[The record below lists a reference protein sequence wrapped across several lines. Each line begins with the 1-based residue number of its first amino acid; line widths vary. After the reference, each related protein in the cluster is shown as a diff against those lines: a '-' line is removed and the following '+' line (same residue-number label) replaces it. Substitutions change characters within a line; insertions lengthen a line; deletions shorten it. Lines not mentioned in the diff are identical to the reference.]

1 MISIDNIII
10 SSQYSQEYLLIDIRF
25 KETYEDFSDYR
36 INLLRSNNYDQKNM
50 SYIQTDLVRF
60 EHYDYDVNLLNK
72 AVQYFYSV
80 EIINKLTG
88 ETSVSSVY
96 TSLQGNAEYYGG
108 AISRLYS
115 IYLNQIIRNPDIYI
129 LNKKETGQVCD
140 VCYDS
145 VRKRAQDPNCPVCSG
160 TGFVEGYY
168 PGIKT
173 KINILNPE
181 LLSEEYTQKSV
192 ESNFSPLSAWTLNFP
207 VLKIG
212 DIVILSNNKRYVI
225 TNIQISKE
233 RSFVIRQS
241 FQMSPIPASSNLYS
255 LEVE

>member
-1 MISIDNIII
+1 M
-10 SSQYSQEYLLIDIRF
+10 Y
-25 KETYEDFSDYR
+25 
-36 INLLRSNNYDQKNM
+36 
-50 SYIQTDLVRF
+50 
-60 EHYDYDVNLLNK
+60 
-72 AVQYFYSV
+72 
-80 EIINKLTG
+80 LTG
-88 ETSVSSVY
+88 RAPY
-96 TSLQGNAEYYGG
+96 
-108 AISRLYS
+108 SR
-115 IYLNQIIRNPDIYI
+115 
-129 LNKKETGQVCD
+129 
-140 VCYDS
+140 
-145 VRKRAQDPNCPVCSG
+145 ASG

-168 PGIKT
+168 PGIKA

-233 RSFVIRQS
+233 RFFVIRQS